1 MEEIL
6 EQRINRFSEWR
17 PTARQEDFLQVPY
30 DVFEVLY
37 GGALGGGK
45 SEVLLVAPIV
55 LKTRISHRQLYE
67 HPEFT
72 GIIFRRTYPQL
83 EKSLIPRAKLLY
95 ENLGAKYNETKKLFT
110 FPSGAKLFLGHM
122 DKESDVLQHDTN
134 EYQYVGIDQAEQ
146 FTEFQLRYISS
157 RIRSSN
163 PDLPTL
169 FRLAANPGGESHSFL
184 RDRFVKPNPA
194 GNTVLSDKL
203 TKLKRIYIPAK
214 LTDNPHLT
222 ENDPDYVN
230 RLNLLPESERAAKMD
245 GDWFTFSGQVFSEF
259 RTRPMPNEP
268 PNACHVIKP
277 FPIPIY
283 WPKILG
289 VDWGYAADTAAIWAA
304 ISPEGR
310 IYVYRTFKV
319 KKTTVRTWGT
329 TIANLSKYD
338 GAIIRNPLDPSAWI
352 NRGQLTIAQ
361 EYQEASGFFPEKAD
375 NDRHSGVSL
384 IHEYLRFQPLPPK
397 KVPENGFSLETANQ
411 ILRVRG
417 LEGYNQYLDLFTPQE
432 NEKNIPILQIFDTE
446 SSLIEAIQTCQYD
459 DKDLEDVK
467 EWNGDDLFDCLRYTL
482 KASKVYLEESKRA
495 QKLLLLQESIE
506 SNLAKTG
513 DMHSYYMRMDKL
525 DAERK
530 RSSPGPVRRYH

>member
-6 EQRINRFSEWR
+6 EQRISKFNEWR
-17 PTARQEDFLQVPY
+17 PTDRQADFLQIPY
-30 DVFEVLY
+30 EVFEVLY

-55 LKTRISHRQLYE
+55 LKTKSSARQLYE
-67 HPEFT
+67 HPQFT

-95 ENLGAKYNETKKLFT
+95 EPLGAIYNETKKVFT

-184 RDRFVKPNPA
+184 RDRFVKPNPV
-194 GNTVLSDKL
+194 GNVILHDKV
-203 TKLKRIYIPAK
+203 TNLKRIYIPAK
-214 LTDNPHLT
+214 LADNPFLT
-222 ENDPDYVN
+222 ANDPDYVN

-259 RTRPMPNEP
+259 RTRPMIGEP
-268 PNACHVIKP
+268 PNANHLVDP
-277 FPIPIY
+277 FEIPSY
-283 WPKILG
+283 WPRILG

-310 IYVYRTFKV
+310 IYIYRTYRK
-319 KKTTVRTWGT
+319 KKTTVRTWAT
-329 TIANLSKYD
+329 ELANLSR
-338 GAIIRNPLDPSAWI
+338 GEGIIRNPLDPSAWI
-352 NRGQLTIAQ
+352 NRGQLTIEQ
-361 EYQEASGFFPEKAD
+361 EYREASGFSPEKAD
-375 NDRHSGVSL
+375 NDRHSGISL
-384 IHEYLRFQPLPPK
+384 IHEFLRFLPKPPK
-397 KVPENGFSLETANQ
+397 RVPAEGFNLETANR
-411 ILRVRG
+411 ILRMGG
-417 LEGYNQYLDLFTPQE
+417 LDGYNEYLNLFTPE
-432 NEKNIPILQIFDTE
+432 TPESNIPILQIFNTE
-446 SSLIEAIQTCQYD
+446 SSLIESIQTCQYD
-459 DKDLEDVK
+459 EKDKEDVK

-482 KASKVYLEESKRA
+482 KSCKVYLEESKRE
-495 QKLLLLQESIE
+495 QKLSAIQSKIE
-506 SNLAKTG
+506 SDLLSTG
-513 DMHSYYMRMDKL
+513 NMNAYYMQMQKL
-525 DAERK
+525 DRDK
-530 RSSPGPVRRYH
+530 KLSTPKPVRRYH